1 MYLRFHS
8 TSRARSLAC
17 RRAALAAAALIA
29 AVLAACNHGPGQGG
43 MPAQQPDHF
52 GVVDTALTP
61 GVGKSLVSED
71 PRAAQYYDN
80 AEAVASGKRLFAQYN
95 CNGCHSSGGGGMGPD
110 LMDGAWIYGSRLT
123 QIHQTLVEGR
133 PNGMPAWGGKI
144 PDQELWQLATYVRS
158 LSLPAT
164 LAAESDDTPGQ
175 SPAVVP
181 RAADEDPGWTPPAS
195 TTNDYGTTLEGSAY
209 EGGGASAHTSIDQP
223 PKGTA
228 ASTSKGP
235 T

>member
-1 MYLRFHS
+1 MCLRFHS
-8 TSRARSLAC
+8 ISRTRRTAVSRASVG
-17 RRAALAAAALIA
+17 AALLVTAL
-29 AVLAACNHGPGQGG
+29 LAGCNHGPGHGA
-43 MPAQQPDHF
+43 MPAEQPDHF
-52 GVVDTALTP
+52 GVVESALTP

-80 AEAVASGKRLFAQYN
+80 PDAVAVGARLFAQYN

-110 LMDGAWIYGSRLT
+110 LMDGGWIYGSRLA

-164 LAAESDDTPGQ
+164 IAAEADDTPGQ
-175 SPAVVP
+175 RPAVVP
-181 RAADEDPGWTPPAS
+181 RAADEDAGWTPPAS
-195 TTNDYGTTLEGSAY
+195 TTNDYGSTIEGSAY
-209 EGGGASAHTSIDQP
+209 QGRAASTSSGTDQP
-223 PKGTA
+223 PKSNA
-228 ASTSKGP
+228 APNSKGP

>member
-1 MYLRFHS
+1 MYSRFHS
-8 TSRARSLAC
+8 TSRSSAS
-17 RRAALAAAALIA
+17 RRPIAALLTAAL
-29 AVLAACNHGPGQGG
+29 LAGCHHGSGQGV
-43 MPAQQPDHF
+43 PAEQPDHF
-52 GVVDTALTP
+52 GVIDSALTP
-61 GVGKSLVSED
+61 GVGKSLVSDD

-80 AEAVASGKRLFAQYN
+80 PDAVVAGARLFAQYN

-110 LMDGAWIYGSRLT
+110 LMDGGWIYGSRLA

-164 LAAESDDTPGQ
+164 IAAESDDTPGQ
-175 SPAVVP
+175 RPAAVP

-195 TTNDYGTTLEGSAY
+195 TTNDYGTTIEGSAY
-209 EGGGASAHTSIDQP
+209 EGGAAPANPSADEKSN
-223 PKGTA
+223 A
-228 ASTSKGP
+228 ASKNKGP